1 LVWESAV
8 VNRTAPDIPVEEI
21 MPSTMKAVRVH
32 SFGGPEVLHF
42 EELDKPEPNA
52 DEMLIRVHAAGVNP
66 ADWKIREG
74 LLKVPL
80 PSIMGRDFSGV
91 VEALGP
97 DIRDFRTGDPVFGE
111 VARGSGSY
119 AEYAIAPASQ
129 VASKP
134 AALDH
139 VHAAALPIASLTA
152 WQALFDI
159 ADLQAGQKVLI
170 HAAAGGVGSFAVQFA
185 KWKGAHVVGTASAH
199 NTDFVRHLGAY
210 EVIDY
215 RGAKFEEIVHD
226 ADVVLDTIGGD
237 TQDRSWEVL
246 KTNGILVS
254 VVQPPPQE
262 KAKAHGA
269 RGVFLISKARGD
281 QLTEIADLVAS
292 GQVKVN
298 VESVLPLRDA
308 RKAQELSQ
316 SGHTRGKIILVVDSR
331 AN

>member
-1 LVWESAV
+1 MSA
-8 VNRTAPDIPVEEI
+8 
-21 MPSTMKAVRVH
+21 TMKAVRIH
-32 SFGGPEVLHF
+32 SFGGPEVLQF
-42 EELDKPEPNA
+42 EELDKPEPSA

-66 ADWKIREG
+66 VDWKIREG
-74 LLKVPL
+74 LLKVRL
-80 PSIMGRDFSGV
+80 PYIMGRDFSGV

-97 DIRDFRTGDPVFGE
+97 DVRDFRTGDSVFGQ

-119 AEYAIAPASQ
+119 AEYAIAPVSQ

-139 VHAAALPIASLTA
+139 IHAAALPIASLTA
-152 WQALFDI
+152 WQALYDT
-159 ADLQAGQKVLI
+159 ADLKAGQKVLI

-185 KWKGAHVVGTASAH
+185 KWKGAYAVGTASAH
-199 NTDFVRHLGAY
+199 NVDFVRHLGAD

-215 RGAKFEEIVHD
+215 RAAKVEEIVCD

-237 TQDRSWEVL
+237 TQDRSWEIL
-246 KTNGILVS
+246 KPNGILVS

-281 QLTEIADLVAS
+281 QLTQIADLVAS
-292 GQVKVN
+292 SQVKVN
-298 VESVLPLRDA
+298 VETILPLREA

-316 SGHTRGKIILVVDSR
+316 SRHTRGKIVLVVDFR
-331 AN
+331 AAQWTASPGPNSSSWYLPL